1 MLLPFLGF
9 LYHLTGMALL
19 VDLHVAAD
27 FHHVLHGDMLSD
39 ADHQFQACIHP
50 LHDGVGSEAGRH
62 IDDRG
67 SCPCSFHG
75 LLHRIEDRHALYFSW
90 AYY

>member
-27 FHHVLHGDMLSD
+27 FHHVLHGDMLGD
-39 ADHQFQACIHP
+39 ADHQFQACIP
-50 LHDGVGSEAGRH
+50 
-62 IDDRG
+62 
-67 SCPCSFHG
+67 PP
-75 LLHRIEDRHALYFSW
+75 
-90 AYY
+90 